1 MILPWLVF
9 VQLYGHTLY
18 TSVCPGCDLQSLKK
32 LVIYLALAIL
42 LIRRIFIRRIF
53 IRRICI
59 RRIFIRP
66 ILIRRIFIRRIF
78 IRRIFTGPE
87 LETRD
92 LEALSRVG
100 GMKRSALLGY
110 ENV

>member
-1 MILPWLVF
+1 M
-9 VQLYGHTLY
+9 YGNTLY

-59 RRIFIRP
+59 RRIFIR
-66 ILIRRIFIRRIF
+66 
-78 IRRIFTGPE
+78 RIFTGPE

-110 ENV
+110 ENVHKIPDTPKINIFLSFGSFF